1 MMRLTTLVTGANG
14 FIGRHLCGHLA
25 RSGREVIAVVRPGP
39 APAASAERPAR
50 IVPLPLLGAEREWL
64 KLLAEVDSV
73 IHLAARVHVMR
84 ETAEDPLA
92 AFRAVNVEATAQ
104 LAALARRAG
113 VRRLIY
119 LSSIKVN
126 GEATGPGCASAC
138 FGPEDEPA
146 YSDPYGQSKWEAEQA
161 LAQAAGGAAGDRD
174 CNPMEWVVVRPP
186 LVFGPGVRGNFLS
199 LVRAVERGVPLPVGA
214 IRNRRSLVSVYNLV
228 DLLEKTLDHPAAPGQ
243 RFLVKDGDGSD
254 AEDLSTG
261 ELVRRLARALGGR
274 PRLVPQ
280 LVPVLIPVPAA
291 LLSAAGR
298 LVRRQ
303 AAVARLCSS
312 LVLDTSK
319 TRDLLDWRAP
329 MTLDQGLERTCAW
342 FKTAGTGSR
351 MLL

>member
-25 RSGREVIAVVRPGP
+25 RSGRDVVAVVRPGAAP
-39 APAASAERPAR
+39 APSPERPAR

-92 AFRAVNVEATAQ
+92 AFRRVNVEATAQ

-113 VRRLIY
+113 VRRLVY

-161 LAQAAGGAAGDRD
+161 LAQAADGAAGDRNFD
-174 CNPMEWVVVRPP
+174 PMEWVVVRPP

-199 LVRAVERGVPLPVGA
+199 LVRAVERGVPLPIGA

-228 DLLEKTLDHPAAPGQ
+228 DLLEKILDHPAAPGQ
-243 RFLVKDGDGSD
+243 RFLVKDGSD

-274 PRLVPQ
+274 PRLVPL
-280 LVPVLIPVPAA
+280 LVPVPGA
-291 LLSAAGR
+291 LLSAAGW

-319 TRDLLDWRAP
+319 TRELLDWRAP